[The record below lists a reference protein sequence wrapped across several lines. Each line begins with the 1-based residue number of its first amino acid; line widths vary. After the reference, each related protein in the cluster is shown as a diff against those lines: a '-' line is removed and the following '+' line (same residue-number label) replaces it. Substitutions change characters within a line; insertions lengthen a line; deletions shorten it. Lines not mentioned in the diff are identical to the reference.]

1 MCWIFAELILFNNY
15 ILINFQ
21 DFKIDSFGK
30 NIITLTFGTT
40 IAQILPFVFY
50 PILGRIYNP
59 DEFGFFYGIISVI
72 PILTILSTGMLE
84 HAILIAETEVE
95 SNTIIKLILIRSA
108 ILLILFAIIGYIIF
122 FFTDILDNYKVYTNW
137 IIVVV
142 LIAFF
147 TVIYNVFN
155 EWSIRLKHFKNLAL
169 NKIYNSSLT
178 SISKVFSKYFT
189 FFNNGLIIGEFI
201 GKFFT
206 ALISLFSI
214 LKFNKKI
221 LSPTNINEYKAAYIK
236 YRNFPRFMLPD
247 QLINTIGGSIH
258 VYIIGIYFSALEL
271 GYLSMA
277 LSLLTVPVTV
287 ISAAIKD
294 VFRQKANELY
304 LATGSCR
311 ELYVK
316 LFKPIFILGLFLF
329 VSIYFIVPYAFP
341 LFLGDKW
348 VMAGRYAQYLMPLF
362 FLNFVSMSL
371 GGVLIIANQIR
382 VSLYWQIYNATT
394 TIISLLVGALYFKDI
409 IFTLIL
415 LMLAKSSSYLIYI
428 ILSYNFSKKQVE
440 V

>member
-1 MCWIFAELILFNNY
+1 MINLKNY
-15 ILINFQ
+15 QLS
-21 DFKIDSFGK
+21 SFGK
-30 NIITLTFGTT
+30 NIFTLTIGTT

-50 PILGRIYNP
+50 PLLGRIYNP
-59 DEFGFFYGIISVI
+59 EEFGFFYVVISVI

-108 ILLILFAIIGYIIF
+108 ILLTLFAIIGYTIF
-122 FFTDILDNYKVYTNW
+122 LFTDILDNYKVYTNW
-137 IIVVV
+137 IIVAV
-142 LIAFF
+142 LIALF

-155 EWSIRLKHFKNLAL
+155 EWCIRLKLFKNLAL
-169 NKIYNSSLT
+169 NKIYNSSLI

-189 FFNNGLIIGEFI
+189 FFNNGLIIGELI
-201 GKFFT
+201 GKFLT
-206 ALISLFSI
+206 TLICVFSI

-221 LSPTNINEYKAAYIK
+221 LLSTNINEYKAVYIK
-236 YRNFPRFMLPD
+236 HRNFPRFMLPD

-258 VYIIGIYFSALEL
+258 VYIIGIYFSASEL

-294 VFRQKANELY
+294 VFRQKANEIY

-329 VSIYFIVPYAFP
+329 VSLYFIVPYAFP

-348 VMAGRYAQYLMPLF
+348 VMAGRYAQYLIPLF

-382 VSLYWQIYNATT
+382 VSLYWQIYNVAT
-394 TIISLLVGALYFKDI
+394 TIISLIVGALYFKDI
-409 IFTLIL
+409 ILTLIL

-428 ILSYNFSKKQVE
+428 ILSYNFSKK
-440 V
+440 

>member
-1 MCWIFAELILFNNY
+1 M
-15 ILINFQ
+15 
-21 DFKIDSFGK
+21 
-30 NIITLTFGTT
+30 
-40 IAQILPFVFY
+40 
-50 PILGRIYNP
+50 
-59 DEFGFFYGIISVI
+59 
-72 PILTILSTGMLE
+72 
-84 HAILIAETEVE
+84 
-95 SNTIIKLILIRSA
+95 
-108 ILLILFAIIGYIIF
+108 
-122 FFTDILDNYKVYTNW
+122 
-137 IIVVV
+137 

-155 EWSIRLKHFKNLAL
+155 EWSIRLKQFKNLAL

-214 LKFNKKI
+214 FKFNKKI
-221 LSPTNINEYKAAYIK
+221 LSYTNINEYKVAYIK

-311 ELYVK
+311 ELYIK
-316 LFKPIFILGLFLF
+316 LFKPIFISGLFLF

-382 VSLYWQIYNATT
+382 VSLYWQIYNTAT

-409 IFTLIL
+409 KFTLIL
-415 LMLAKSSSYLIYI
+415 LMFAKSSSYLIYI